1 MDIKFYPGSEAVY
14 FNTEPPIS
22 AKELV
27 PKWYKD
33 IKPDEQLNVKNCIPF
48 LDTLSYGYIQTT
60 WADIYVEKGV
70 DKPKIYC
77 TGLPQ
82 LFSIRDNSDIKVN
95 DSFYKIE
102 FVWHRSWSVQ
112 LPEGYSGLVTH
123 PLNRLDLPFT
133 TLSGVVDFDQ
143 YHHSKFGNIPFYLNK
158 DFEGVI
164 PKGTPIFQI
173 MPIKRE
179 DWNSYKEEY
188 DKDSWKEKEDKR
200 TSIETGSYKKL
211 FWQRKSFK

>member
-1 MDIKFYPGSEAVY
+1 VDIKFYPGSEAVY
-14 FNTEPPIS
+14 FNTEPPLS

-60 WADIYVEKGV
+60 WADIHVEKGI
-70 DKPKIYC
+70 DRPTISC
-77 TGLPQ
+77 NGLPQ
-82 LFSIRDNSDIKVN
+82 LFSIRDNSDIQVN
-95 DSFYKIE
+95 DSFYRIE

-200 TSIETGSYKKL
+200 TSIKTGSYKKL